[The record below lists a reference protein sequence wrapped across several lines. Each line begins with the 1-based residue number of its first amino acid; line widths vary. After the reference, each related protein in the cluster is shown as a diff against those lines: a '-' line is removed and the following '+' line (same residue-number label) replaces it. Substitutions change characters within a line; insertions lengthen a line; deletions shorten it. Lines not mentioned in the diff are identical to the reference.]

1 MPWLEVSL
9 SVGRAVLPA
18 AEEALESLGA
28 LSVTLLDDADEPVLE
43 PGPGSTPLWPVVR
56 VVGLFEQVADRAA
69 IVERLR
75 QLVAAERPDCL
86 EWREVGD
93 QDWERAW
100 MDRFQPMQFGRRLWV
115 VPSGMA
121 IPPGPDQV
129 ELRLDPGLAFGT
141 GTHPTTALCL
151 AWLDAHD
158 MTARRII
165 DYGCGSGILGI
176 AAALL
181 GAARVDCVD
190 NDPQALE
197 STAANA
203 VRNAIGERVHCSPSE
218 RFDGE
223 PADVLLANIL
233 AGPLVDLA
241 PRLIRYVE
249 PGGRIVLSGLL
260 EEQADEVAA
269 AYRPAC
275 ELTASATQDGW
286 ARLDMQRIPQEAAR
300 LPPTA
305 TT

>member
-9 SVGRAVLPA
+9 SVGREAVSA
-18 AEEALESLGA
+18 AEAALESLGA
-28 LSVTLLDDADEPVLE
+28 VSLTLLDDADLPVLE
-43 PGPGSTPLWPVVR
+43 PGPGSTPLWPFVR
-56 VVGLFEQVADRAA
+56 VVGLFEHTADRTA
-69 IVERLR
+69 IVSGL
-75 QLVAAERPDCL
+75 QQVPGAERPGPV

-100 MDRFQPMQFGRRLWV
+100 MDRFEPMCFGRRLWV
-115 VPSGMA
+115 VPSGMS
-121 IPPGPDQV
+121 IPPRPDQV

-151 AWLDAHD
+151 AWLDAQE
-158 MTARRII
+158 MSGKLVI

-203 VRNAIGERVHCSPSE
+203 ARNAVGERVHCWSPE
-218 RFDGE
+218 RFDGQ

-241 PRLIRYVE
+241 SRLSRYVVR
-249 PGGRIVLSGLL
+249 GGRIVLSGLL

-275 ELTASATQDGW
+275 DLTASAMQDGW
-286 ARLDMQRIPQEAAR
+286 ARLDLQKR
-300 LPPTA
+300 
-305 TT
+305 

>member
-9 SVGRAVLPA
+9 SVGREAVSA
-18 AEEALESLGA
+18 AEAALESLGA
-28 LSVTLLDDADEPVLE
+28 VSLTLLDDADLPVLE
-43 PGPGSTPLWPVVR
+43 PGPGSTPLWPFVR
-56 VVGLFEQVADRAA
+56 VVGLFEHTADRTA
-69 IVERLR
+69 IVSGL
-75 QLVAAERPDCL
+75 QQVPGAERPGPV

-100 MDRFQPMQFGRRLWV
+100 MDRFEPMCFGRRLWV
-115 VPSGMA
+115 VPSGMS
-121 IPPGPDQV
+121 IPPRPDQV

-151 AWLDAHD
+151 AWLDAQE
-158 MTARRII
+158 MSGELVI

-203 VRNAIGERVHCSPSE
+203 ARNAVGERVHCWSPE
-218 RFDGE
+218 RFDGQ

-241 PRLIRYVE
+241 SRLSRYVVR
-249 PGGRIVLSGLL
+249 GGRIVLSGLL

-275 ELTASATQDGW
+275 DLTASAMQDGW
-286 ARLDMQRIPQEAAR
+286 ARLDLQKR
-300 LPPTA
+300 
-305 TT
+305 

>member
-9 SVGRAVLPA
+9 SVGREAVSA
-18 AEEALESLGA
+18 AEAALESLGA
-28 LSVTLLDDADEPVLE
+28 VSVTLLDDADEPVLE
-43 PGPGSTPLWPVVR
+43 PGPGSTPLWPFVR
-56 VVGLFEQVADRAA
+56 VVGLFEHTADRTA
-69 IVERLR
+69 IVSGL
-75 QLVAAERPDCL
+75 QQVPGAERPGPV

-100 MDRFQPMQFGRRLWV
+100 MDRFEPMCFGRRLWV
-115 VPSGMA
+115 VPSGMS
-121 IPPGPDQV
+121 IPPRPDQV

-151 AWLDAHD
+151 AWLDAQE
-158 MTARRII
+158 MSGKLVI

-203 VRNAIGERVHCSPSE
+203 ARNAIGEHVHCWSPE

-241 PRLIRYVE
+241 SRLSRCVVR
-249 PGGRIVLSGLL
+249 GGRIVLSGLL

-275 ELTASATQDGW
+275 DLTASAMQDGW
-286 ARLDMQRIPQEAAR
+286 ARLDLQKR
-300 LPPTA
+300 
-305 TT
+305 

>member
-1 MPWLEVSL
+1 
-9 SVGRAVLPA
+9 VGRAALPA

-56 VVGLFEQVADRAA
+56 VVGLFEQAADRAA
-69 IVERLR
+69 IVEGL
-75 QLVAAERPDCL
+75 QQWVAAERPDCL

-93 QDWERAW
+93 EDWERAW
-100 MDRFQPMQFGRRLWV
+100 MDRFQPMRFGRRLWV

-121 IPPGPDQV
+121 VPPGPDQV

-151 AWLDAHD
+151 TWLDAHD
-158 MTARRII
+158 VSARRVI

-203 VRNAIGERVHCSPSE
+203 ARNAIGERVHCWPPE
-218 RFDGE
+218 GFDHG

-233 AGPLVDLA
+233 AGPLVQLA

-286 ARLDMQRIPQEAAR
+286 ARLDMQKR
-300 LPPTA
+300 
-305 TT
+305 